1 VTRHRANPHGVTHRP
16 SPPTSTTRGRTAST
30 IPRRPGHRPR
40 SSRSI
45 SRVKCALVLVILVAC
60 SGRDRPLAP
69 APVITLDAT
78 PEAAEAA
85 YDAKNWAECASLW
98 TAVGQRATGEQK
110 TGALYDAAC
119 CYALDGRP
127 DAAVASLET
136 ALAAGYWDVEH
147 MRSDTDLE
155 AVRMH
160 PKWPA
165 LEARAAAS
173 FAAFEKTLVDPALRR
188 ELLALAAKD
197 IAARN
202 KMTGPDDKVGMEA
215 VAVVD
220 RETTAR
226 MKQVVAQHGWPGKRI
241 VGVDG
246 ANAAWLLVHHAD
258 ADVAFQK
265 TCLAL
270 MEPLVA
276 AGEVTGKDYAFLW
289 DRVAIAEG
297 RKQRYGTQ
305 LDGDDVAPLEDPA
318 NVDARRKQMGMET
331 LAEYKAFVK
340 QAESK

>member
-1 VTRHRANPHGVTHRP
+1 
-16 SPPTSTTRGRTAST
+16 
-30 IPRRPGHRPR
+30 
-40 SSRSI
+40 
-45 SRVKCALVLVILVAC
+45 VKRALVLVILVAC

-69 APVITLDAT
+69 APVITLDAS
-78 PEAAEAA
+78 PAAAEAA
-85 YDAKNWAECASLW
+85 YEAKNWAECASLW
-98 TAVGQRATGEQK
+98 TSVAGGATGEQK
-110 TGALYDAAC
+110 AGALYDAAC
-119 CYALDGRP
+119 CYTLDGRVEP
-127 DAAVASLET
+127 AIASLES
-136 ALAAGYWDVEH
+136 ALAAGYWDAEH
-147 MRSDTDLE
+147 MRTDEDL
-155 AVRMH
+155 APARMH
-160 PKWPA
+160 VKWTA
-165 LEARAAAS
+165 LEARAAAN
-173 FAAFEKTLVDPALRR
+173 FAAYEKTLVDPALRR

-202 KMTGPDDKVGMEA
+202 QMTSADDKVGMEA

-226 MKQVVAQHGWPGKRI
+226 MKQVVAQHSWPGKRI

-258 ADVAFQK
+258 ADVPFQK
-265 TCLAL
+265 ACLAL

-276 AGEVTGKDYAFLW
+276 KGEVTGKDYAFLW

-318 NVDARRKQMGMET
+318 NVDARRKAMGMGT
-331 LAEYKAFVK
+331 LAEYQAFVK